1 MAKYYNA
8 SRSGG
13 GRIPTIPSSR
23 DYSNI
28 TEFLTQIG
36 FRPLFGSDILCG
48 YNDERLYLI
57 DTHGCWEAQVLN
69 DIDFINN
76 LLDSGEFTNWEDFKE
91 WLGTNYRVR
100 YVDGIRLFI
109 DV

>member
-1 MAKYYNA
+1 MVKYYNA
-8 SRSGG
+8 SSSG
-13 GRIPTIPSSR
+13 GRIPFIPSSR

-28 TEFLTQIG
+28 SEFLTQIG
-36 FRPLFGSDILCG
+36 FRSLFGSDILCG

-57 DTHGCWEAQVLN
+57 DKRGCWEAQVLN
-69 DIDFINN
+69 DIDFIND
-76 LLDSGEFTNWEDFKE
+76 LLDSEEFTTYEDFKE

>member
-1 MAKYYNA
+1 MTKYYNA

-13 GRIPTIPSSR
+13 RIPFIPSSR

-28 TEFLTQIG
+28 TEFLIQIG
-36 FRPLFGSDILCG
+36 FRPLFSSDILCG

-57 DTHGCWEAQVLN
+57 DKRGCWEAQVLN
-69 DIDFINN
+69 DIDFIND
-76 LLDSGEFTNWEDFKE
+76 LLDSEEFTTYEDFKE

-100 YVDGIRLFI
+100 YVGGIRLFI

>member
-1 MAKYYNA
+1 MKKYYNA

-13 GRIPTIPSSR
+13 RIPFIPSSR

-28 TEFLTQIG
+28 LEFLTRIG
-36 FRPLFGSDILCG
+36 FRPLFSSDILCG

-57 DTHGCWEAQVLN
+57 DKRGCWEAQVLN
-69 DIDFINN
+69 DIDFIND
-76 LLDSGEFTNWEDFKE
+76 LLDSEEFTTYEDFKE

-109 DV
+109 YT

>member
-1 MAKYYNA
+1 MVKYYNA
-8 SRSGG
+8 SRSD
-13 GRIPTIPSSR
+13 GRIPIIPSSR

-28 TEFLTQIG
+28 PEFLTRIG
-36 FRPLFGSDILCG
+36 FRPLFSSDILCG

-57 DTHGCWEAQVLN
+57 DKRGCWEAQVLN
-69 DIDFINN
+69 DIDFIND
-76 LLDSGEFTNWEDFKE
+76 LLDSGEFTTYEDFKE

-109 DV
+109 CT